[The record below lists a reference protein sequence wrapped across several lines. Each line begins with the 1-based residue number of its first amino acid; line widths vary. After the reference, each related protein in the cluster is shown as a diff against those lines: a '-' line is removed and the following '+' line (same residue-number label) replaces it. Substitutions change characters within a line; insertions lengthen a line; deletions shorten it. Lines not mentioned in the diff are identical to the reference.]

1 MKVTI
6 DGVAAALGLSAA
18 SVSYALNG
26 RPGVSEETRRRVI
39 AYAEEVGWHP
49 NSNARALAG
58 ARADAIG
65 ILFKRD
71 PEMLGAEPYY
81 MSLLAG
87 VESVL
92 GPANQAL
99 LLRVIDS
106 ESGDEEAAYRRWSAE
121 SRVDGVILF
130 DLIVD
135 DPRPALLDGLRMP
148 YVTQGSNAE
157 VNPGKTFLY
166 DTDLD
171 VRLIIDHL
179 QQLGHSEMIHLTGP
193 LHLVHERDR
202 SDRIK
207 LAALER
213 GMIATAFECDY
224 TTAGATD
231 AIARLL
237 REGMSATAVLTSN
250 DVMAVGALDA
260 LRDAEASIALVSWD
274 DSLLCTISR
283 PRITALTR
291 FHEEQGS
298 KMTRMILGIIEGRS
312 DLDTAARPS
321 ELAVRETSIPAP
333 RRA

>member
-26 RPGVSEETRRRVI
+26 RPGVSDETRARVV

-71 PEMLGAEPYY
+71 PQMLGAEPYY

-130 DLIVD
+130 DLVVD
-135 DPRPALLDGLRMP
+135 DPRPALLEALRMP
-148 YVTQGSNAE
+148 YVTQGSEGE
-157 VNPGKTFLY
+157 VNPNRTFLY

-179 QQLGHSEMIHLTGP
+179 RTLGHREMVHLTGP

-202 SDRIK
+202 SDRIR
-207 LAALER
+207 LAAQEC
-213 GMIATAFECDY
+213 GMIATTIECDY
-224 TTAGATD
+224 TMAGAMD
-231 AIARLL
+231 AMSGML
-237 REGMSATAVLTSN
+237 RHGTSATAVLTSN

-260 LRDAEASIALVSWD
+260 LRDAGATVALVSWD
-274 DSLLCTISR
+274 DSLLCSISR

-298 KMTRMILGIIEGRS
+298 RMTRMLLGIIEGLG

-321 ELAVRETSIPAP
+321 ELAIRETSTAASPTA
-333 RRA
+333 